1 MTIQAGDADPT
12 DKVDAAF
19 QDLEEVSDDISDV
32 SWTDIPVLIIF
43 WLLFGIVLL
52 QFITRYV
59 FNDSYGWT
67 EEIARYFLIFLCF
80 VGSIT
85 CVRKGSHI
93 YLEFFYRYLPAG
105 AIKIV
110 SMLVEAT
117 VAVFFAYA
125 GYLGIGLAQRT
136 FAQKMVSIDLPKGLI
151 YWIVVVSCFAMALAA
166 LINTV
171 RLARRPATEV
181 AARRLGENPAGRI

>member
-1 MTIQAGDADPT
+1 MRPGDVGPT

-32 SWTDIPVLIIF
+32 SWMDIPVLIIF

-105 AIKIV
+105 AIKAVSIV
-110 SMLVEAT
+110 VEAI
-117 VAVFFAYA
+117 VATFFAYA

-151 YWIVVVSCFAMALAA
+151 YWIVVASCVAMALMA

-171 RLARRPATEV
+171 KLARRPAADV
-181 AARRLGENPAGRI
+181 AAQRLGENPVGRI